1 MPRLRKVPRTIIT
14 VLTAM
19 AATHASGASL
29 ERPDETLRQLLA
41 NAVTAARSF
50 GDRFDAEVWLLD
62 MSTRLSGVLADP
74 ETRFTILR
82 AVHREAARV
91 DLEPELVLSVI
102 TVESLFD
109 RYALSEAGARGLMQ
123 VEMDPGNWTV
133 R

>member
-1 MPRLRKVPRTIIT
+1 
-14 VLTAM
+14 M